1 MSNTWPSSFRIEELE
16 IKVKSLKQG
25 RKTVEDHI
33 QKKLQPKSELEKLL
47 LSFEKDAAECNSEGE
62 WHGSDDDDD
71 DESKDQSSE
80 SDIHYEEA
88 KQNVEVVKDEIVLHC
103 QTMFVEL
110 SYAIFNDID

>member
-1 MSNTWPSSFRIEELE
+1 MSNTWPSSFRKEELE
-16 IKVKSLKQG
+16 NKAKSLKQG
-25 RKTVEDHI
+25 RKTVEEHI
-33 QKKLQPKSELEKLL
+33 QKKLRPKSELEKLL

-62 WHGSDDDDD
+62 WHDSDNDDTD
-71 DESKDQSSE
+71 DESKDLSS

-88 KQNVEVVKDEIVLHC
+88 KHNVEVVKNDIVLHC